1 MTQIPLDRLT
11 MLFSSTRLNGY
22 TNAQEHEE
30 NLALIGTISHKI
42 GILEIVLR
50 NRVDR
55 LMSDLQGQ
63 DWLMSLPSGIEPKG
77 ELQTQKR
84 DKFISTQSL
93 GFWVKIVEHYKI
105 HNKIFHNDFLGDL
118 NFKKYYPKN
127 KNRFSRGMYFR
138 DYHKV
143 SAILQLLR
151 LIRNRA
157 FHFENLYKFT
167 DNGYPR
173 LNVKITNKHYQ
184 SIYIAIEPS
193 KIIDFLN
200 DLIASFDKRLIT
212 YGENV

>member
-22 TNAQEHEE
+22 TDAQEHEE

-50 NRVDR
+50 NSVDR
-55 LMSDLQGQ
+55 LMRDLQGQ

-77 ELQTQKR
+77 ELQAQKR

-157 FHFENLYKFT
+157 FHFENLYKM
-167 DNGYPR
+167 NEKGPR
-173 LNVKITNKHYQ
+173 LSVKIYNNQNEY
-184 SIYIAIEPS
+184 AIFSVQPN
-193 KIIDFLN
+193 KIIHFLN
-200 DLIASFDKRLIT
+200 DLITSFDKRLIT
-212 YGENV
+212 YGENVW